1 MNFSLKHGF
10 FVLVLSL
17 LLLLPYCKKKEDTVS
32 GNWRGT
38 LTIEISHQHE
48 EYQEWEEVIES
59 QDEDEPDEII
69 VHTEHI
75 TWSLTDTVVITF
87 GFSLSEPLYEAQIN
101 GEGNA
106 VQDARFTPPTQCLI
120 TGVTAPGFPVKVF
133 GSVDSTTFRM
143 EVVPDSIPVISIGH
157 MCENVFISV
166 PTYGTA
172 LLDILSE
179 IRIEVPSLDGVTAG
193 GSGTV
198 SPGGGYDPMAYIY
211 NLTLN
216 QN

>member
-1 MNFSLKHGF
+1 MNIDVKHGF
-10 FVLVLSL
+10 FILALSL
-17 LLLLPYCKKKEDTVS
+17 LLLLPNCKKKEDTVS
-32 GNWRGT
+32 GNWHGT

-59 QDEDEPDEII
+59 GDEDIPDEII

-75 TWSLTDTVVITF
+75 TWSLTDSITITF
-87 GFSLSEPLYEAQIN
+87 DFSLSEPLYEAQIN

-106 VQDARFTPPTQCLI
+106 VQDAHFTPPTQCQI
-120 TGVTAPGFPVKVF
+120 TGVTAPGFGVKVF
-133 GSVDSTTFRM
+133 GSVDSTTFSL
-143 EVVPDSIPVISIGH
+143 EVVPDSIPVIAIGH

-172 LLDILSE
+172 LLDVLSE
-179 IRIEVPSLDGVTAG
+179 IRVSVPSMDGVTFG

-211 NLTLN
+211 NLTLTRN
-216 QN
+216 